1 MLVNTTEHEITRL
14 LTEGQSAARRGDRAM
29 ARALLTQLV
38 EQDPRNEEAW
48 MWLSGVVTDAD
59 EQQICLENAL
69 VINPNNAQARK
80 GLDFILSKTG
90 TPSRVPPAAPA
101 DARQQAS
108 PAVDAPETP
117 QQALA
122 QPEAVEPDSAPTAAA
137 DTATPTMQSDPE
149 PANNEAASAPEQP
162 AVPVPDAPAPAA
174 PAPRADYMPNLMGDP
189 PTSFEVDAATGF
201 DAQPFVPPGM
211 EEFTRAA
218 EAQARRAP
226 STPLAPSVLNTSP
239 EQVGDE
245 LPSWLQELTPSALA
259 SAGSGNS
266 GPFTPFN
273 MSDYPTHGANTNLQ
287 TAQQNTS
294 ALPAPGTP
302 FHPGEFGAPTPNGSN
317 GSAAPAG
324 PYADLQMPLPHEL
337 PGGMEGFGGPPQQ
350 TPAQNQS
357 PHGDAQPW
365 YLRGASGPS
374 SQNGSTYLDSTMLK
388 STSLNSTMLTSSLV
402 EDKRAARVVPT
413 IDCPNC
419 HEQVPET
426 SLACPTCGYNY
437 FVNCPHCHELV
448 DTSHCVPGEVDP
460 CPYCEKPVEGWKLG
474 LGGVPDLVSQ
484 KNPGSRPVGA
494 GDGPDPAF
502 ASTKQVLDIDTS
514 RHVRSFGWV
523 VDLLW
528 LVAIIAM
535 VWAFTQLPIWFHL
548 TGQY

>member
-1 MLVNTTEHEITRL
+1 MLVNTTEHEIARL

-90 TPSRVPPAAPA
+90 TPSRVPLAAPTDAQQQELPAADVP
-101 DARQQAS
+101 
-108 PAVDAPETP
+108 DAP
-117 QQALA
+117 QQNLA
-122 QPEAVEPDSAPTAAA
+122 QPEAVEDDNAPISSVEPSAPTMQAGPESE
-137 DTATPTMQSDPE
+137 DSETTAPS
-149 PANNEAASAPEQP
+149 NQP
-162 AVPVPDAPAPAA
+162 AVPVPDGPASVTPAPQAG
-174 PAPRADYMPNLMGDP
+174 YMPNLMSGP
-189 PTSFEVDAATGF
+189 RASFEVDAATGF

-211 EEFTRAA
+211 EEFTRNA
-218 EAQARRAP
+218 EAQAQRTP
-226 STPLAPSVLNTSP
+226 STPLTPSVLNTSP

-245 LPSWLQELTPSALA
+245 LPNWLQELTPSALA
-259 SAGSGNS
+259 SASSGNS

-273 MSDYPTHGANTNLQ
+273 MSDYPTHGASSNLQ

-294 ALPAPGTP
+294 NLPAPGTP
-302 FHPGEFGAPTPNGSN
+302 FHPGEFGAPNPNGP
-317 GSAAPAG
+317 AVAPAG

-337 PGGMEGFGGPPQQ
+337 PGGMEGFGGAPQA
-350 TPAQNQS
+350 TPGQNQA
-357 PHGDAQPW
+357 PHADAQPW

-402 EDKRAARVVPT
+402 EDKRSARVVPT

-502 ASTKQVLDIDTS
+502 PSTKQVLDIDTS

-535 VWAFTQLPIWFHL
+535 VWAFTQLPVWFHL
-548 TGQY
+548 SGQY